1 MVVSYKQKWFKK
13 HFSKLK
19 KVAPKLGSL
28 FSEWILFRKANGY
41 SQATLATNFLSYH
54 VFLNAMKHL
63 GKDLRRYK
71 EITKE
76 DILNFKLLLRDEKSD
91 FYVKTVTLHHYIIAL
106 RLFCRW
112 ILEEK
117 PELGWDESL
126 AEIKI
131 PKKIDEKVVQPDEL
145 ISTEEL
151 HKLLRSCLNRRDK
164 ALIALIFETGLRIN
178 EALNLKLK
186 DIIVNDTHMA
196 LKIDGTKTKES
207 KRRVIV
213 IDSQKYLMDWINDHP
228 TNNDKESYLFISI
241 GQNFGKPLGYLGAAR
256 QLKRIARRA
265 GIRPIYWHLFR
276 HTSAT
281 IEAVRG
287 MNPKL
292 MNKKYGWSPES
303 RTPFIYIN
311 LSEKDLEDYELERR
325 GIKVPEKEEREKA
338 LEPKVCPRC
347 AKINEVTAL
356 VCNICGC
363 ALDPSVIAQ
372 ERDEMD
378 AKIKEIDA
386 LKPQLAKI
394 LFWMKEQE
402 IDLES
407 T

>member
-1 MVVSYKQKWFKK
+1 MVVSQKQKWFKK

-19 KVAPKLGSL
+19 KVAPKLGSF
-28 FSEWILFRKANGY
+28 FSEWILLRKANGY
-41 SQATLATNFLSYH
+41 SQATLATNFLSCH
-54 VFLNAMKHL
+54 VFLKAMKHL
-63 GKDLRRYK
+63 GKDLQRYNR
-71 EITKE
+71 ITKE
-76 DILNFKLLLRDEKSD
+76 DILNFKLLLRDENSD
-91 FYVKTVTLHHYIIAL
+91 FYVKTVTLHHYIIAI

-126 AEIKI
+126 AEIKV
-131 PKKIDEKVVQPDEL
+131 PKKTDEKEVQPDEL

-151 HKLLRSCLNRRDK
+151 HKLLRSCMNRRDK
-164 ALIALIFETGLRIN
+164 ALIALVFETGLRIN
-178 EALNLKLK
+178 EALNLKFK
-186 DIIVNDTHMA
+186 DIIINDTHIT

-213 IDSQKYLMDWINDHP
+213 IDSQKYIMDWINDHP

-241 GQNFGKPLGYLGAAR
+241 GQNFGTPLEYIGAAS
-256 QLKRIARRA
+256 QLRRIARRA

-292 MNKKYGWSPES
+292 MNKKFGWSPES

-347 AKINEVTAL
+347 GKINEVTAL

-363 ALDPSVIAQ
+363 ALDPSVITK
-372 ERDEMD
+372 ERDELE
-378 AKIKEIDA
+378 AQFKEINEMKLVLDKA
-386 LKPQLAKI
+386 LEQLKEYEIKI
-394 LFWMKEQE
+394 DK
-402 IDLES
+402 
-407 T
+407 